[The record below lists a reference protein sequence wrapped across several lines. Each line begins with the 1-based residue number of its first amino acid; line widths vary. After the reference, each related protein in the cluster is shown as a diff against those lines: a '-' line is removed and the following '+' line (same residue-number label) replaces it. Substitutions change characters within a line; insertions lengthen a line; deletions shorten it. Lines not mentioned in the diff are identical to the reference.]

1 MTDLK
6 QKGFIVPALIIIIVV
21 LLAVVGYL
29 TLGNR
34 VDSVGPQS
42 NTNTPVLTTNEA
54 RTLVVDS
61 WGDCTPS
68 SCTRVVVS
76 TEQKD
81 DRWYVTA
88 TYEGLRDDSLSAERK
103 VALATFVNNKW
114 TLGTPTV
121 THSCQ
126 KNRGHQDFSTEPCL

>member
-6 QKGFIVPALIIIIVV
+6 QKGFIVPALIIIIVA

-29 TLGNR
+29 TLGNKA
-34 VDSVGPQS
+34 DSAGPQS

-68 SCTRVVVS
+68 SCTGVVVS

-81 DRWYVTA
+81 DRWYVIA
-88 TYEGLRDDSLSAERK
+88 TYEGLRDDSLRAERK
-103 VALATFVNNKW
+103 VALATFANSKW

>member
-6 QKGFIVPALIIIIVV
+6 QKGFIIPTLIIIIVA

-29 TLGNR
+29 TLGNK
-34 VDSVGPQS
+34 VDNVGPQS
-42 NTNTPVLTTNEA
+42 NTNIPALTTTEA

-61 WGDCTPS
+61 WGGCTPDR
-68 SCTRVVVS
+68 CTRVVVS

-81 DRWYVTA
+81 NQWYVTA
-88 TYEGLRDDSLSAERK
+88 TYEGLRDDSLGAERK
-103 VALATFVNNKW
+103 VALATFINNTW
-114 TLGTPTV
+114 VLGTPTV